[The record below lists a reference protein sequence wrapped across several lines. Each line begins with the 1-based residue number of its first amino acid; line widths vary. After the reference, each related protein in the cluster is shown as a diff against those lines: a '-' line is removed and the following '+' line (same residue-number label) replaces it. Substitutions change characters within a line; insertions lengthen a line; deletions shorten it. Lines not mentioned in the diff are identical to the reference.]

1 MSIIGSELLLGAA
14 GAGGYEI
21 ERSLRFN
28 SSDSAYCGRVPAS
41 AGNRTTWTFSAWIK
55 RSKLGVLQR
64 FFTGT
69 TATNDNDWTAILF
82 NASDQLVI
90 GGYTT
95 FFRTSNS
102 VYRDC
107 SAWYHLVVLADLGNG
122 TNSLKLRA
130 WINNEEVAWSS
141 TSSNPTTTGIN
152 AANNH
157 AIGAEQS
164 PNNGGVGGYF
174 DGYLA
179 DIHFIDGQALDPTSF
194 GEFDDNGVWQPIAYA
209 GSYGTNGFHL
219 PFSDNSTAAAL
230 GTDTSGNSNN
240 WTPNNLSVSTGSVAS
255 PVRFTWN
262 TAGSG
267 WTLSNSNYTA
277 TSNLVANY
285 SRATTAALDGG
296 TTYHYVLQQTPRDGD
311 GGWFFADTTSVSNTH
326 PDELGGNSLG
336 MRVAEST
343 IGTYG
348 TFATANGTSDGQ
360 GQITGLSSL
369 TSSSGNTTNSEWVV
383 NMTARKV
390 WVRNFGD
397 STWIKGGDPSNTSST
412 PTFSLPSGTIYFGYV
427 GYNDVNKISLVTFVA
442 SVAANNDSLV
452 DSPTNYGTGTGVG
465 GEVRGNYA
473 TLNPLDKRSNAVL
486 SNGNLETTNTARA
499 TIAIPS
505 SGKWYCEVSATGDF
519 TAGISRINT
528 SQETYVGGAGGN
540 SYGYSSANGYVYNN
554 SSSITAQKAEL
565 IPGDIMGV
573 AFDSDAATLYFYK
586 NGVLQHTLTS
596 LTGQWAFAVGIFIS
610 ASNITANFGQRTFA
624 YPLSG
629 FKALC
634 TTNLAEP
641 TIADGSTAMDVAL
654 YTGNGSTQTISG
666 LNFSPDF
673 VWVKARNVGYSHR
686 LWDVV
691 RGATKGLLSDG
702 TSAEFTEVNGLTS
715 FNSDGF
721 SVGTSLSES
730 AKTYVAWTWDAGTS
744 TVTNTDGS
752 ISSQVRANAS
762 AGFAV
767 ITGSTP
773 STNINF
779 TFGHGLGVAPSLVIY
794 KHTAVSGNWQTYH
807 RSGGGNN
814 YNLNSTAG
822 PANSGTWSGLDPT
835 STLITIPSVIVSANS
850 SAFVCY
856 AFSPVA
862 GYSSFGSYVG
872 NGAQPEGPFIYT
884 GFKPAFLMI
893 KSSSAGL
900 DGWFIMDNK
909 RPSNNLVNK
918 YLYANTSDSEADAN
932 ICDFCANGFK
942 IRYNYAGINQNAAT
956 YIYAAFAEHP
966 FQSSRAR

>member
-28 SSDSAYCGRVPAS
+28 SSDSAYLSKVFSS
-41 AGNRTTWTFSAWIK
+41 AGNRTTWTWSGWVKQGNLSTSRQVLFGGYGALSDTDWIEFGFDTNNFYYTVNSAASKSPAVFRDVSAWQHVTVTYN
-55 RSKLGVLQR
+55 G
-64 FFTGT
+64 
-69 TATNDNDWTAILF
+69 
-82 NASDQLVI
+82 
-90 GGYTT
+90 
-95 FFRTSNS
+95 SNLIE
-102 VYRDC
+102 
-107 SAWYHLVVLADLGNG
+107 SAKPWVH
-122 TNSLKLRA
+122 T
-130 WINNEEVAWSS
+130 
-141 TSSNPTTTGIN
+141 
-152 AANNH
+152 
-157 AIGAEQS
+157 
-164 PNNGGVGGYF
+164 
-174 DGYLA
+174 
-179 DIHFIDGQALDPTSF
+179 IDPSSF

-209 GSYGTNGFHL
+209 GSYGTNGFYL
-219 PFSDNSTAAAL
+219 PFSDNSTPAAL

-369 TSSSGNTTNSEWVV
+369 TSSSGNTTYSEWVV

-596 LTGQWAFAVGIFIS
+596 LTGQWAFAVGIFTS

-730 AKTYVAWTWDAGTS
+730 AKTYVAWTWDAGSS
-744 TVTNTDGS
+744 TVTNPDGS
-752 ISSQVRANAS
+752 ITSQVRANAS
-762 AGFAV
+762 AGFSV
-767 ITGSTP
+767 VTYTGNGTGGA
-773 STNINF
+773 
-779 TFGHGLGVAPSLVIY
+779 TFGHGLGVAPEMLILKTRGVADDWRVYHKQLDASAPANYYLMLQSDNGR
-794 KHTAVSGNWQTYH
+794 SGNQGT
-807 RSGGGNN
+807 SFM
-814 YNLNSTAG
+814 NSTA
-822 PANSGTWSGLDPT
+822 PS
-835 STLITIPSVIVSANS
+835 STLVTLGPDSAINGNGRTM
-850 SAFVCY
+850 VCY
-856 AFSPVA
+856 AFAPVA

-872 NGAQPEGPFIYT
+872 NGVQPEGPFIYT

-909 RPSNNLVNK
+909 RPSYNLVNK
-918 YLYANTSDSEADAN
+918 YLYANTSGSESDAN

-942 IRYNYAGINQNAAT
+942 IRYNYAGINQNGAT
-956 YIYAAFAEHP
+956 YIYAAFAESP
-966 FQSSRAR
+966 FQYARAR

>member
-179 DIHFIDGQALDPTSF
+179 DIHFIDGQALDPSSF

-654 YTGNGSTQTISG
+654 YTGNSSTQTISG
-666 LNFSPDF
+666 LNFSPSL
-673 VWVKARNVGYSHR
+673 VWYKSRNNVGNHA
-686 LWDVV
+686 LFDVV
-691 RGATKGLLSDG
+691 RGATKRLVAND
-702 TSAEFTEVNGLTS
+702 TAAEDTRSGVTS
-715 FNSDGF
+715 FNSDGWTEGSF
-721 SVGTSLSES
+721 DNQSGY
-730 AKTYVAWTWDAGTS
+730 TYVGWAFNGGSS
-744 TVTNTDGS
+744 TVTNNAGS
-752 ISSQVRANAS
+752 ITSQVRANAS

-814 YNLNSTAG
+814 YNLNSTAA

-835 STLITIPSVIVSANS
+835 STLITIPSGIVSANS

-862 GYSSFGSYVG
+862 GYSSFGSFTG
-872 NGAQPEGPFIYT
+872 NGSNDGPMLWLGFRPKWFMYKDVT
-884 GFKPAFLMI
+884 GASPWVV
-893 KSSSAGL
+893 L
-900 DGWFIMDNK
+900 DAA
-909 RPSNNLVNK
+909 RTPSNVVGA
-918 YLYANTSDSEADAN
+918 YLIPNTSDAESTVGV
-932 ICDFCANGFK
+932 IDFLSNGVK
-942 IRYNYAGINQNAAT
+942 VRYSGGSINVSGFT
-956 YIYAAFAEHP
+956 YIYACFAESP
-966 FQSSRAR
+966 FQYARAR

>member
-1 MSIIGSELLLGAA
+1 MHLVIAFDTTQAASSDRVSNVINGAEVTAFGTDQRSSISQNSEWGMNTTNEHIIG
-14 GAGGYEI
+14 
-21 ERSLRFN
+21 RN
-28 SSDSAYCGRVPAS
+28 P
-41 AGNRTTWTFSAWIK
+41 
-55 RSKLGVLQR
+55 
-64 FFTGT
+64 
-69 TATNDNDWTAILF
+69 
-82 NASDQLVI
+82 
-90 GGYTT
+90 
-95 FFRTSNS
+95 
-102 VYRDC
+102 
-107 SAWYHLVVLADLGNG
+107 
-122 TNSLKLRA
+122 
-130 WINNEEVAWSS
+130 
-141 TSSNPTTTGIN
+141 TSSGN
-152 AANNH
+152 
-157 AIGAEQS
+157 
-164 PNNGGVGGYF
+164 YF
-174 DGYLA
+174 SGYLA
-179 DIHFIDGQALDPTSF
+179 DIHFIDGQALDPSSF

-240 WTPNNLSVSTGSVAS
+240 WTPNNLSVSTGFVAS

-369 TSSSGNTTNSEWVV
+369 TSSSGNTTYSEWVV

-596 LTGQWAFAVGIFIS
+596 LTGQWAFAAGIFTS

-673 VWVKARNVGYSHR
+673 VWIKARSQGTDWHAVMINTIVGPTNGSYSAIALLLR
-686 LWDVV
+686 
-691 RGATKGLLSDG
+691 LLS
-702 TSAEFTEVNGLTS
+702 
-715 FNSDGF
+715 
-721 SVGTSLSES
+721 
-730 AKTYVAWTWDAGTS
+730 
-744 TVTNTDGS
+744 
-752 ISSQVRANAS
+752 
-762 AGFAV
+762 
-767 ITGSTP
+767 
-773 STNINF
+773 
-779 TFGHGLGVAPSLVIY
+779 
-794 KHTAVSGNWQTYH
+794 
-807 RSGGGNN
+807 
-814 YNLNSTAG
+814 STAHC
-822 PANSGTWSGLDPT
+822 
-835 STLITIPSVIVSANS
+835 I
-850 SAFVCY
+850 
-856 AFSPVA
+856 
-862 GYSSFGSYVG
+862 
-872 NGAQPEGPFIYT
+872 
-884 GFKPAFLMI
+884 
-893 KSSSAGL
+893 
-900 DGWFIMDNK
+900 
-909 RPSNNLVNK
+909 
-918 YLYANTSDSEADAN
+918 
-932 ICDFCANGFK
+932 
-942 IRYNYAGINQNAAT
+942 
-956 YIYAAFAEHP
+956 
-966 FQSSRAR
+966 